1 MYDLFSGVGCCL
13 VMTKNETT
21 RQPGW
26 LNKSEMAKSLGISP
40 QAFDK
45 WGVEPIARIGREAFY
60 RVQDVVQN
68 RLDNAEKKHQP
79 VGADGSVPDPMIE
92 YKLLQERLRLT
103 TAQAY
108 AVEQK
113 NQINDKVLIP
123 APFVTFALEKIAA
136 RIGSKLET
144 VGKTVSRRHPDIDAR
159 ILETTERE
167 IALARNIAAQFGDE
181 LPGYLDE
188 YLATMDQ

>member
-1 MYDLFSGVGCCL
+1 MA
-13 VMTKNETT
+13 KNETT

-68 RLDNAEKKHQP
+68 RLDNAAKKHQLS
-79 VGADGSVPDPMIE
+79 GSDGKVIDPLIE
-92 YKLLQERLRLT
+92 YKLMQERLRLT

-113 NQINDKVLIP
+113 NQVNDKLLIP
-123 APFVTFALEKIAA
+123 APFVTFALEKIASK
-136 RIGSKLET
+136 IGSKLET

-167 IALARNIAAQFGDE
+167 IALARNIASQFGDE
-181 LPGYLDE
+181 IPGYLDE
-188 YLATMDQ
+188 YLATLDQ

>member
-1 MYDLFSGVGCCL
+1 MYDLFPEVGCCL

-26 LNKSEMAKSLGISP
+26 LNKSEMSKSLGISP

-45 WGVEPIARIGREAFY
+45 WGVEPITRIGREAFY

-68 RLDNAEKKHQP
+68 RVDHAGKKQQLEGGDGEVLDP
-79 VGADGSVPDPMIE
+79 LIE
-92 YKLLQERLRLT
+92 YKLLQEKLRLT

-113 NQINDKVLIP
+113 NQVNDKVLIP
-123 APFVTFALEKIAA
+123 APFVTFALEKIASK
-136 RIGSKLET
+136 IGSKLET
-144 VGKTVSRRHPDIDAR
+144 VGKTVSRRHPDIDPR

-167 IALARNIAAQFGDE
+167 IALARNIAAKFGDE
-181 LPGYLDE
+181 LPGFLDE
-188 YLATMDQ
+188 YLATMDS

>member
-1 MYDLFSGVGCCL
+1 MA
-13 VMTKNETT
+13 KNETT

-45 WGVEPIARIGREAFY
+45 WGVEPISRAGREAFY

-68 RLDNAEKKHQP
+68 RVDHATRKQQPEGGDLDGIDPLIEFKLVQEK
-79 VGADGSVPDPMIE
+79 
-92 YKLLQERLRLT
+92 LRLT

-108 AVEQK
+108 AIERK
-113 NQINDKVLIP
+113 NEVNDRQLVP
-123 APFVTFALEKIAA
+123 VPFVTFALEKIASK
-136 RIGSKLET
+136 IGAKLET

-167 IALARNIAAQFGDE
+167 IALARNIAMTLGDD

-188 YLATMDQ
+188 YLATLDD